1 MLLRAG
7 LALAVGLV
15 WAVVLGQWG
24 DRPHATEYQDDG
36 LYFIG
41 AQSIASGQGYKI
53 LSLPGEP
60 AQTKY
65 PPGFPVWLSMAWRLG
80 GDFPQNLRWATA
92 LCVVWLPVL
101 GALFWIWLGQV
112 GLRVISRDWLTALMM
127 LNPYIVLFS
136 LSMFTEISF
145 TALVLASWLLR
156 ERGHPKAAGGLAALA
171 YLWRTA
177 GIALLPAGILWMLWR
192 KDRRSAAYFGV
203 TLFPVIVAWM
213 VWSRLHTPPGQDVAT
228 LYYTNYLGYHL
239 LNFRLAEAHLF
250 LWKNVDGLF
259 QGLGSLLVPKLD
271 GALWEKILA
280 QTMCVAGLSGL
291 VRLIRGGN
299 ETVRGYA
306 WFGAF
311 YGAQLVVWHFA
322 PNERFVLPLF
332 PLLAVGW
339 TEEFGRLWG
348 AIRQQRLGIDPGQ
361 RLAAWVLT
369 GFGTCVTVGC
379 LWMQVQALTVLL
391 PSFMEQHR
399 REWVELAPVWAELRK
414 GTEPVMTDAD
424 TLLYLATGR
433 KAVSL
438 IVPTLTWYREDWQAR
453 RAAFRAAAAYARE
466 QKVRWFLLREK
477 DFSRDME
484 ADMHKR
490 LLTELRADPEWE
502 LVQQWGTVR
511 FYRLKV
517 L

>member
-1 MLLRAG
+1 
-7 LALAVGLV
+7 
-15 WAVVLGQWG
+15 
-24 DRPHATEYQDDG
+24 
-36 LYFIG
+36 
-41 AQSIASGQGYKI
+41 
-53 LSLPGEP
+53 
-60 AQTKY
+60 
-65 PPGFPVWLSMAWRLG
+65 
-80 GDFPQNLRWATA
+80 
-92 LCVVWLPVL
+92 
-101 GALFWIWLGQV
+101 
-112 GLRVISRDWLTALMM
+112 MM

-145 TALVLASWLLR
+145 TALVLASWLLL

-414 GTEPVMTDAD
+414 GTEPVLTDAD

-438 IVPTLTWYREDWQAR
+438 IVPT
-453 RAAFRAAAAYARE
+453 AAAYARE